1 MTQSPNCPYCGA
13 VRRVSS
19 NGLYKCRKC
28 GKLFTVDFFPIKP
41 SLPHRLPNSCGISLY
56 NWLIADMGLKNPG
69 LKNVLPLFKL
79 DASIIGRKGTMP
91 WNFARGIKKAGIYV
105 SHFYSSL
112 LVPSKKVDVARL
124 ATSLDEADR
133 LAVAYKMRDED
144 GDWHWVGMRAIDGVL
159 HVADSLNDGED
170 STDPYPLE
178 AGYPR
183 FVLRISRIAEER
195 FAK

>member
-1 MTQSPNCPYCGA
+1 MTQTTNCPYCGIS
-13 VRRVSS
+13 RRVSS

-28 GKLFTVDFFPIKP
+28 GELFTVDFFPIKP

-56 NWLIADMGLKNPG
+56 NWLVADMGLKNPG
-69 LKNVLPLFKL
+69 LKNVLPIFRL
-79 DASIIGRKGTMP
+79 DASITGRKGTMP
-91 WNFARGIKKAGIYV
+91 WNFAKGIKKAGIHV

-112 LVPSKKVDVARL
+112 LLPSKEVDVARL
-124 ATSLDEADR
+124 TASLDEADR
-133 LAVAYKMRDED
+133 MAVAFKMRDED

-170 STDPYPLE
+170 STDTSPL
-178 AGYPR
+178 APGYPR
-183 FVLRISRIAEER
+183 IVLRISRIIDAQ